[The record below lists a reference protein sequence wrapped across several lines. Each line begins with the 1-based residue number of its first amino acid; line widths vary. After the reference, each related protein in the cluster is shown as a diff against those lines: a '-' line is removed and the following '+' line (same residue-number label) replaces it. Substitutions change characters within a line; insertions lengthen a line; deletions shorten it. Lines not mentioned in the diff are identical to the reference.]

1 MNEHDFFKQ
10 MIHDR
15 AVDDTLVKAK
25 AKMQTKRTVAWKRS
39 LAIAAASLAV
49 LIGTVFL
56 IPKARAE
63 VLSWF
68 GVSRPQDYLTTD
80 PDEREKIP
88 EIDAL
93 ISSPDPENGISVL
106 PIDRTNS
113 TAVNSEGA
121 LKVSAFLH
129 ENCDI
134 VLGDAMYDGKEFYQT
149 VRFNGLSG
157 LYLLERWTAG
167 SQTRVPVDPYAVW
180 GLYENGP
187 GEEYLSGKKTL
198 YERPE
203 GRVFYELK
211 DGTRLYGMLDL
222 TEAFQPYYTSLFDK
236 GLMGDNKPADAIEQ
250 IDRLNLEYLEQNG
263 LVAVA
268 DIWADE
274 NVVDFADADGNLTV
288 DVYYLVDVVE
298 EDRGDG
304 TWVDDTELFKAK
316 LGTITVNIRAYRN
329 VETSTVVPDAAVVW
343 GAETVTVSKTEHD
356 FGAPDDLYADD
367 RDSFSKYRVNTD
379 GLKMVAEGC
388 EMDSLGIRNLAIRI
402 SVPEGWTKEEREA
415 FAESLEFAVLIN
427 GETGNW
433 YLNGYQY
440 STEEDGTL
448 LLISREI
455 SYVPYDMMKSIK
467 TISLIPCLR
476 SFESIEVHDLDHH
489 SLGILNPDYGETLW
503 SKPGASGWDAD
514 DTVTDFPQYAITLT
528 VQ

>member
-15 AVDDTLVKAK
+15 AVDDALVKAK
-25 AKMQTKRTVAWKRS
+25 AKQKTHSTLVWKKTA
-39 LAIAAASLAV
+39 AIAAASLAV

-56 IPKARAE
+56 IPSARAE

-68 GVSRPQDYLTTD
+68 GVTRPQDYLTAN
-80 PDEREKIP
+80 PDERGENPALDAMVASP
-88 EIDAL
+88 EPGD
-93 ISSPDPENGISVL
+93 GIQII
-106 PIDRTNS
+106 PIDRTGSN
-113 TAVNSEGA
+113 AVNSEGA

-134 VLGDAMYDGKEFYQT
+134 VLGDAMFDGEAFYQT

-157 LYLLERWTAG
+157 LYLLESWTAG
-167 SQTRVPVDPYAVW
+167 NQTAVPVDPYAVW

-187 GEEYLSGKKTL
+187 DKEYLSGEKTL

-203 GRVFYELK
+203 GRIFYELK
-211 DGTRLYGMLDL
+211 DGKRLGGMLDL
-222 TEAFQPYYTSLFDK
+222 TEAFQPYYTSLFEK
-236 GLMGDNKPADAIEQ
+236 GLMGNNKPADAQEQ
-250 IDRLNLEYLEQNG
+250 IDRLNREYLEQNG
-263 LVAVA
+263 LSAVA
-268 DIWADE
+268 DIRADR
-274 NVVDFADADGNLTV
+274 NLDAYADADGNLTV
-288 DVYYLVDVVE
+288 DVYYQVDVIE

-304 TWVDDTELFKAK
+304 TWVDDTELFLAK

-329 VETSTVVPDAAVVW
+329 VETSTVVPDTAVVW

-367 RDSFSKYRVNTD
+367 RDSFSKHRVNTD

-476 SFESIEVHDLDHH
+476 SFESIEVHDYDHH
-489 SLGILNPDYGETLW
+489 SLGILNPDYGETVW

-514 DTVTDFPQYAITLT
+514 DTVTDFPQYAITLN